1 MGENKH
7 IKELDAFAKKY
18 VKEIEQE
25 QPSFDFTKNL
35 MHKIVLESSLKAYK
49 AKSLISKKGWFGV
62 VLALI
67 VALCISF
74 EKSAKGSFNLPEIDF
89 SLFEKFQIPSLFDN
103 ISVSNTTAYAFV
115 FFGLMIVIQFT
126 YLKKYF
132 EKKIN

>member
-35 MHKIVLESSLKAYK
+35 MQKIALESSLKVSKTK
-49 AKSLISKKGWFGV
+49 ALISKKGWFGV

-67 VALCISF
+67 ATLCISF
-74 EKSAKGSFNLPEIDF
+74 GKSAKGSFNLPEIDF
-89 SLFEKFQIPSLFDN
+89 SLFDKFQLPALFDN

-115 FFGLMIVIQFT
+115 FFGLMIAIQFT